1 MIQKILAVV
10 ALVMSFTATWAQEA
24 ENKIALTPMV
34 SEESALSDEAR
45 NILKQKLLQMC
56 TANDFGSM
64 SGDFVLTADLQ
75 PLDRR
80 STATVPAQYI
90 VEYEAQFYV
99 MAVAEKVIVK
109 EFSQKIRGLERSE
122 EKALINALKRINP
135 RTAQV
140 RRFMRSSR
148 EKIVDYYAQRI
159 PQIVAKAQS
168 LQDRGAYEEALAVLN
183 AVPECVEEYPIV
195 ADKMRAV
202 YIEMVDKFAET
213 ALQDAR
219 AKFAVGDYK
228 AAVEAVVFVDPMSN
242 FFADAQKL
250 VEEVK
255 AVIDEKERAAMER
268 ELDKIAY
275 ERKVA
280 EQMRNDKLM
289 LERLKIES
297 ANRAKEANN
306 AETEERLSGMQEWLN
321 ENLK

>member
-10 ALVMSFTATWAQEA
+10 ALVMTCTATWAQEA
-24 ENKIALTPMV
+24 ENKIAITPMV
-34 SEESALSDEAR
+34 SEESALSDSAR

-56 TANDFGSM
+56 TANDFGSV

-75 PLDRR
+75 PVDKRT
-80 STATVPAQYI
+80 TATVPAQYI

-99 MAVAEKVIVK
+99 MAVGEKVIVK

-122 EKALINALKRINP
+122 EKALINALGRINP

-140 RRFMRSSR
+140 RRFMKSSR

-159 PQIVAKAQS
+159 PEIIAKAQS
-168 LQDRGAYEEALAVLN
+168 LQDRGEYEEALAVLT

-202 YIEMVDKFAET
+202 YVEMVDKFAQT

-228 AAVEAVVFVDPMSN
+228 AAVEAVVFIDPMSN
-242 FFADAQKL
+242 YFADAQKL
-250 VEEVK
+250 VDEVK
-255 AVIDEKERAAMER
+255 ATIDEKERAAMER
-268 ELDKIAY
+268 ELEQIAY

-280 EQMRNDKLM
+280 EQMHNDQIM
-289 LERLKIES
+289 LERLKIEA
-297 ANRAKEANN
+297 ANRSAGVGEVQ
-306 AETEERLSGMQEWLN
+306 TTERLSAMQEWIN
-321 ENLK
+321 KNLK